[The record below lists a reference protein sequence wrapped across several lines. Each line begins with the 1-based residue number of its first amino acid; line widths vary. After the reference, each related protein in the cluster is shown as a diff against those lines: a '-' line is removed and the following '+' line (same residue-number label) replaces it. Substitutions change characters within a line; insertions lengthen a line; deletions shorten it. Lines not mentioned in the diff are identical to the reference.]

1 MSVHIESSLRIN
13 GVLDSRIGGR
23 PDNQDSAGF
32 TDTPLGTI
40 VVICDGMG
48 GCNGG
53 AVASKLAVT
62 TIIDDVACA
71 SEDSSPSDVLR
82 NAIVHAN
89 EVIFSKAA
97 EDSSLRG
104 MGTTVVAVL
113 ISEKCVLASY
123 VGDSRIYLL
132 RGRKKIFRTFDH
144 SYVYQVLVN
153 KGVLTEEQARL
164 SAQSNT
170 ILKALGVESSVDP
183 EIVTLPYLKGD
194 RLLLCTDGFW
204 GVMPEPALLS
214 LVSRG
219 ADLDSALEQ
228 AFMKVENLGITAG
241 GCHDNYSAALIELGS
256 ESLMRSKMD
265 NRTKILVA
273 ALSVC
278 LVASLA
284 LNVFMFNGARC
295 TESSSEAQQVDS
307 TAVPQDSS
315 KVNETPKMD
324 NTQGQ

>member
-1 MSVHIESSLRIN
+1 MSIHIESSLRIK

-32 TDTPLGTI
+32 ADTSLGTI

-62 TIIDDVACA
+62 TIIDDVAGA
-71 SEDSSPSDVLR
+71 SEDSSPSEVLR
-82 NAIVHAN
+82 NAIIHAN
-89 EVIFSKAA
+89 DVIFSKAS
-97 EDSSLRG
+97 EDSSLQG
-104 MGTTVVAVL
+104 MGTTVVAAL
-113 ISEKCVLASY
+113 ISGKCVLASY

-132 RGRKKIFRTFDH
+132 RGRKKVFRTFDH
-144 SYVYQVLVN
+144 SYVYQVLVS
-153 KGVLTEEQARL
+153 KGVITEEQARL
-164 SAQSNT
+164 SAQSNA

-183 EIVTLPYLKGD
+183 EIITLPYLKGD

-204 GVMPEPALLS
+204 GVMPEPSLIS
-214 LVSRG
+214 LVCRSS
-219 ADLDSALEQ
+219 DLGSVLEQ
-228 AFMKVENLGITAG
+228 AFMEIENLGITAG
-241 GCHDNYSAALIELGS
+241 GCHDNYSAALIEFGA

-278 LVASLA
+278 LLTSLS
-284 LNVFMFNGARC
+284 LNVVMFNCAHSSASC
-295 TESSSEAQQVDS
+295 PSESQVDS
-307 TAVPQDSS
+307 TFVAPADTTAPSADIQ
-315 KVNETPKMD
+315 N
-324 NTQGQ
+324 

>member
-32 TDTPLGTI
+32 ADTPLGTI

-71 SEDSSPSDVLR
+71 AEDSSPSDVLK
-82 NAIVHAN
+82 NAIAHAN
-89 EVIFSKAA
+89 DVIFCESS

-113 ISEKCVLASY
+113 ISRECIFASY

-132 RGRKKIFRTFDH
+132 RGRKKIFRSFDH
-144 SYVYQVLVN
+144 SYVYQVLVS
-153 KGVLTEEQARL
+153 KGVITEEQARL
-164 SAQSNT
+164 SAQSNA

-183 EIVTLPYLKGD
+183 EIFTLPYLKGD

-204 GVMPEPALLS
+204 SAMPEPSLLS
-214 LVSRG
+214 LVSRRG
-219 ADLDSALEQ
+219 DLDGVLEQ
-228 AFMKVENLGITAG
+228 GFMKVENLGITAG

-278 LVASLA
+278 LVVSLFF
-284 LNVFMFNGARC
+284 NVLMFRGIRGAQSCQETR
-295 TESSSEAQQVDS
+295 QVDT
-307 TAVPQDSS
+307 TATNLADTSELSQNKASQ
-315 KVNETPKMD
+315 NE
-324 NTQGQ
+324 